1 LHLRMDNKFQIPEK
15 KYFSIGEVAELC
27 DLKTH
32 TLRFWEKEFKDLS
45 PVTRKGNR
53 RYYQREDI
61 VLVMKIKS
69 LLHSDGLT
77 VLGAKKSLNS
87 NTVVVKG
94 GDLDSQEILQDLE
107 DILQE
112 LKK

>member
-1 LHLRMDNKFQIPEK
+1 MDKEFQIPEK
-15 KYFSIGEVAELC
+15 KYFSISEVAELC

-32 TLRFWEKEFKDLS
+32 TLRFWEKEFKELS

-69 LLHSDGLT
+69 LLHTDGLT
-77 VLGAKKSLNS
+77 VSGAKKSLNS
-87 NTVVVKG
+87 NTADLKG
-94 GDLDSQEILQDLE
+94 SDLDSQEILQDLE

>member
-1 LHLRMDNKFQIPEK
+1 MDNKLQIPKK
-15 KYFSIGEVAELC
+15 KYFSISEVAELC

-77 VLGAKKSLNS
+77 VSGAKKSLNS
-87 NTVVVKG
+87 NTAAVKG
-94 GDLDSQEILQDLE
+94 SDLDSEEILQDLE

>member
-1 LHLRMDNKFQIPEK
+1 MHLRMDNKLQIPKK
-15 KYFSIGEVAELC
+15 KYFSISEVAELC

-77 VLGAKKSLNS
+77 VSGAKKSLNS
-87 NTVVVKG
+87 NTAAVKG
-94 GDLDSQEILQDLE
+94 SDLDSEEILQDLE

>member
-1 LHLRMDNKFQIPEK
+1 MVKEFQIPEK
-15 KYFSIGEVAELC
+15 KYFSISEVAELC

-32 TLRFWEKEFKDLS
+32 TLRFWEKEFKELS

-69 LLHSDGLT
+69 LLHSDGMT
-77 VLGAKKSLNS
+77 VSGAKKSLNL
-87 NTVVVKG
+87 NTANLKG
-94 GDLDSQEILQDLE
+94 SDLDSQEILQDLE

>member
-1 LHLRMDNKFQIPEK
+1 MVKEFQIPEK
-15 KYFSIGEVAELC
+15 KYFSISEVAELC
-27 DLKTH
+27 DLKKH
-32 TLRFWEKEFKDLS
+32 TLRFWEKEFKELS

-69 LLHSDGLT
+69 LLHSDGMT
-77 VLGAKKSLNS
+77 VSGAKKSLNS
-87 NTVVVKG
+87 NTADLKG
-94 GDLDSQEILQDLE
+94 SDLDSQEILQDLE

>member
-1 LHLRMDNKFQIPEK
+1 MVKEFQIPEK
-15 KYFSIGEVAELC
+15 KYFSISEVAELC

-32 TLRFWEKEFKDLS
+32 TLRFWEKEFKELS

-69 LLHSDGLT
+69 LLHSDGMT
-77 VLGAKKSLNS
+77 ISGAKKSLNS
-87 NTVVVKG
+87 NTADLKG
-94 GDLDSQEILQDLE
+94 SDLDSQEILQDLE

>member
-1 LHLRMDNKFQIPEK
+1 MVKEFQIPEK
-15 KYFSIGEVAELC
+15 KYFSISEVAELC

-32 TLRFWEKEFKDLS
+32 TLRFWEKEFKELS

-69 LLHSDGLT
+69 LLHNDGMT
-77 VLGAKKSLNS
+77 VSGAKKSLNS
-87 NTVVVKG
+87 NTADLKG
-94 GDLDSQEILQDLE
+94 SDLDSQEILQDLE

>member
-1 LHLRMDNKFQIPEK
+1 MDKEFQVPEK
-15 KYFSIGEVAELC
+15 KYFSISEVAELC

-32 TLRFWEKEFKDLS
+32 TLRFWEKEFKELS

-53 RYYQREDI
+53 RYYQRKDI
-61 VLVMKIKS
+61 VLVMKIKW
-69 LLHSDGLT
+69 LLHTDGLT
-77 VLGAKKSLNS
+77 LSGAKKSLDS
-87 NTVVVKG
+87 NASDGKRSG
-94 GDLDSQEILQDLE
+94 LDSKEILQDLE

>member
-1 LHLRMDNKFQIPEK
+1 MDNKFQIPEK

-45 PVTRKGNR
+45 PITRKGSR

-77 VLGAKKSLNS
+77 VSGAKKSLNS
-87 NTVVVKG
+87 NIAVVKG
-94 GDLDSQEILQDLE
+94 SDLDSQEILQDLE
-107 DILQE
+107 DILLE

>member
-1 LHLRMDNKFQIPEK
+1 MHLRMDNKFQIPEK

-77 VLGAKKSLNS
+77 VSGAKKSLNS

>member
-1 LHLRMDNKFQIPEK
+1 MVKEFQIPEK
-15 KYFSIGEVAELC
+15 KYFSISEVAELC

-32 TLRFWEKEFKDLS
+32 TLRFWEKEFKELS

-69 LLHSDGLT
+69 LLHSDGMT

-87 NTVVVKG
+87 NTADLKG
-94 GDLDSQEILQDLE
+94 SDLDSQEILQDLE

>member
-1 LHLRMDNKFQIPEK
+1 MDNKFQIPEK

-77 VLGAKKSLNS
+77 VSGAKKSLNS
-87 NTVVVKG
+87 NSAVEKG
-94 GDLDSQEILQDLE
+94 SDLDSQEILQDLE